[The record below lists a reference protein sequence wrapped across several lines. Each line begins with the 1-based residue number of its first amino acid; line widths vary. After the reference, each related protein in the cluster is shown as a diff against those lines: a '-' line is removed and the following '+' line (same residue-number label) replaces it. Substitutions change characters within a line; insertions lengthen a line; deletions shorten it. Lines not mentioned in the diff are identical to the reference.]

1 MHVKNSQINCL
12 LEPKRYEL
20 NLNFLSNNTFLSL
33 TRFGAI
39 LISTMETID
48 KYVIFCAER
57 NIFIFDT
64 ESYTHTI
71 TKIPQIARKQKN
83 TSQNE
88 NNCTIND
95 NKDEGCCSNYL
106 TTISKRFFAVSTVS
120 DKFLFIYEFNDGL
133 LRVISMH
140 QLARSPSSIKFTSDS
155 ESVLV
160 ADKSG
165 DCYIYECGS
174 ETEGRWIL
182 GHCSMVLDILMSKC
196 SR

>member
-1 MHVKNSQINCL
+1 MKNCQIICL

-20 NLNFLSNNTFLSL
+20 NLNFLSNYTFSSV
-33 TRFGAI
+33 TRYGAI
-39 LISTMETID
+39 LNSAMEIID

-57 NIFIFDT
+57 NIFVFDT

-71 TKIPQIARKQKN
+71 TNIPQIAQKQKN
-83 TSQNE
+83 ASQNE
-88 NNCTIND
+88 NNCTIDDKKN
-95 NKDEGCCSNYL
+95 EGSCPNHL
-106 TTISKRFFAVSTVS
+106 TTISKRFFAVATS
-120 DKFLFIYEFNDGL
+120 DKFLFIYEFNNGVL
-133 LRVISMH
+133 KVISTH
-140 QLARSPSSIKFTSDS
+140 QLARSPSSIKFTPDS
-155 ESVLV
+155 EGVLV